1 MNKKTISLRPGEEY
15 ITLNILLK
23 IADIIPTGGMA
34 KVFLME
40 NPVLVNGQSENRRGR
55 KLYHGDVIEVLDDT
69 FIIE

>member
-1 MNKKTISLRPGEEY
+1 MSKKTISLRPGEEY

-55 KLYHGDVIEVLDDT
+55 KLYHGDVTEVLDDT

>member
-1 MNKKTISLRPGEEY
+1 MSKKTISLRPGEEY

-55 KLYHGDVIEVLDDT
+55 KLYHGDVIEVLNNT

>member
-1 MNKKTISLRPGEEY
+1 MSKKTISLRPGEEY

-55 KLYHGDVIEVLDDT
+55 KLYHGDVIEVLNDT